1 MNILVLLKLI
11 VFVFREREDLNELIC
26 CMFMYF
32 ILILKDTCFIQ
43 CSDVY
48 KLKGQ
53 LVGKSRKNLLFSLC
67 TYRYFYFISGVGI
80 DTNT

>member
-1 MNILVLLKLI
+1 M
-11 VFVFREREDLNELIC
+11 FVFREREDLNELIC

-32 ILILKDTCFIQ
+32 ILILKDKCFIQ

-53 LVGKSRKNLLFSLC
+53 LVGKSLKNLLFSLY
-67 TYRYFYFISGVGI
+67 TYFYFISGVGI